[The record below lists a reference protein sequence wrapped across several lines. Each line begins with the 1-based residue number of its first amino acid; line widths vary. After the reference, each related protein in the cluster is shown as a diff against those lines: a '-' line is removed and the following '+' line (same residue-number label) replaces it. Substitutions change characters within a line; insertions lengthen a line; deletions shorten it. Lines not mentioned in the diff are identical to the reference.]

1 MLPVIPRTEYAERE
15 ERTLV
20 MEAQAGNRV
29 AFEELVR
36 RFDREVLRVAL
47 HLTKR
52 PEDACDVYQ
61 EAFLKLYRNLHRFRS
76 ECSFRTWLRRI
87 VTNVCVDHLRR
98 RRAHRE
104 EQASDIHVERQE
116 EGTGDFFEFQREY
129 RPTFDPERQLAG
141 KEIRSRIARAMHRLS
156 PRERKVFRLRHNQ
169 GLKIRAIGNT
179 LGSSE
184 EAAKNWLYRG
194 THKMRQELADLR

>member
-1 MLPVIPRTEYAERE
+1 MLTVIPRTEYAEQE

-36 RFDREVLRVAL
+36 RFGREVLRVAL
-47 HLTKR
+47 HLMKR

-61 EAFLKLYRNLHRFRS
+61 ETFLKVYRNLHRFRS
-76 ECSFRTWLRRI
+76 ECSFRTWLYRI

-98 RRAHRE
+98 RRVHHE
-104 EQASDIHVERQE
+104 EQAPEIHVERQE
-116 EGTGDFFEFQREY
+116 DSTGDFFEFQPEY
-129 RPTFDPERQLAG
+129 RPTLDPERQLAG

-156 PRERKVFRLRHNQ
+156 SRERMVFRLRHNQ

-179 LGSSE
+179 LGSSK

>member
-1 MLPVIPRTEYAERE
+1 MLTVIPRTEYVERE

-20 MEAQAGNRV
+20 MEAQDGNRA
-29 AFEELVR
+29 AFEELMR
-36 RFDREVLRVAL
+36 RFDREVLRIAL
-47 HLTKR
+47 HLMKR
-52 PEDACDVYQ
+52 PEDAGDVYQ
-61 EAFLKLYRNLHRFRS
+61 EAFLKVYRNLHRFRS
-76 ECSFRTWLRRI
+76 ECSFRTWLYRI

-98 RRAHRE
+98 KRTHRE
-104 EQASDIHVERQE
+104 EQASDIHVERQG

-141 KEIRSRIARAMHRLS
+141 QEIRNRIARAMHRLS
-156 PRERKVFRLRHNQ
+156 PRERMVFWLRHHQ

-184 EAAKNWLYRG
+184 ESAKNWLYRG
-194 THKMRQELADLR
+194 THKMRRELADLR